1 MLDLITV
8 LYHAA
13 LSHFSNAN
21 ISICRRLN
29 LAKTAKSIL
38 YLLGF
43 VTPSLQLIY
52 IFLVAQLAKPRL
64 TNKNKNIAN
73 LDITQSS

>member
-1 MLDLITV
+1 MLDRITV
-8 LYHAA
+8 VYRAA
-13 LSHFSNAN
+13 LSHLSSAN

-52 IFLVAQLAKPRL
+52 IFLVAQRSKTRL
-64 TNKNKNIAN
+64 
-73 LDITQSS
+73 